1 MTTPEAPAALPL
13 KGAPPADRRSRIRGV
28 RLAALLLVATAAQAE
43 PVTYNIDP
51 EHTWVIYEVLHFGT
65 STNRGR
71 FGVKQG
77 TVQIDRAA
85 KSGKADI
92 TADMTAPQTG
102 VPSLD
107 QHLRTN
113 NFFSAS
119 EFPTG
124 KFVADKFEFDGD
136 KVASL
141 AGQLTLRGKT
151 HPVTL
156 KAVRFNCYQN
166 PILKREVCG
175 GDFEATV
182 KRSLWGINWGLE
194 LGFPDDVRLL
204 VQVEAIR
211 Q

>member
-1 MTTPEAPAALPL
+1 MKSLVIA
-13 KGAPPADRRSRIRGV
+13 G
-28 RLAALLLVATAAQAE
+28 ALLATVAGAHAE
-43 PVTYNIDP
+43 TSTYAVDP
-51 EHTWVIYEVLHFGT
+51 THTFAFWEIGHFGT

-92 TADMTAPQTG
+92 TADTTTPQTG
-102 VPSLD
+102 VPALD
-107 QHLRTN
+107 AQLRSG
-113 NFFSAS
+113 NFFLAN

-124 KFVADKFEFDGD
+124 RFIADKFEFDGD
-136 KVASL
+136 KVSSL

-156 KAVRFNCYQN
+156 KALRFNCYQN

-175 GDFEATV
+175 GDFETTV
-182 KRSLWGINWGLE
+182 KRSLWGINYGLE
-194 LGFPDDVRLL
+194 FFSDDARLL

>member
-1 MTTPEAPAALPL
+1 MKPIAT
-13 KGAPPADRRSRIRGV
+13 SI
-28 RLAALLLVATAAQAE
+28 ALLATLGAAQAE
-43 PVTYNIDP
+43 PATYQLDT
-51 EHTWVIYEVLHFGT
+51 EHSWIIYEVLHFST

-71 FGVKQG
+71 FGIKQG
-77 TVQIDRAA
+77 TVLIDRAA

-92 TADMTAPQTG
+92 TADTTAPQTG

-107 QHLRTN
+107 EHLRSD

-119 EFPTG
+119 KFPTG
-124 KFVADKFEFDGD
+124 RFVADKFEFDGD
-136 KVASL
+136 KVTAL

-156 KAVRFNCYQN
+156 KAVRYNCYQN
-166 PILKREVCG
+166 PLIKREVCG

-182 KRSLWGINWGLE
+182 KRSLWGMNWGFE
-194 LGFPDDVRLL
+194 FGFPDDVRLL
-204 VQVEAIR
+204 VQVEGIR

>member
-1 MTTPEAPAALPL
+1 MKIFVT
-13 KGAPPADRRSRIRGV
+13 SF
-28 RLAALLLVATAAQAE
+28 ALLASLGAAQAE
-43 PVTYNIDP
+43 PVTYNVDP

-92 TADMTAPQTG
+92 TADTTTPQTG
-102 VPSLD
+102 VPALD
-107 QHLRTN
+107 AQLRSG
-113 NFFSAS
+113 NFFLAN

-124 KFVADKFEFDGD
+124 RFIADKFEFDGD
-136 KVASL
+136 KVSSL

-156 KAVRFNCYQN
+156 KALRFNCYQN

-175 GDFEATV
+175 GDFETTV
-182 KRSLWGINWGLE
+182 KRSLWGISFGLE
-194 LGFPDDVRLL
+194 FFSDDARLL